1 MKAMI
6 DAEKCV
12 GCGACVEICPE
23 VFKMEE
29 DKAVVHTTPVP
40 DGAEDKCKQA
50 DEACA
55 PNAISIEQ

>member
-1 MKAMI
+1 MKAMV

-12 GCGACVEICPE
+12 GCGACADICPE

-29 DKAVVHTTPVP
+29 DKAVVYATPVP
-40 DGAEDKCKQA
+40 ESAEDKCKQA

-55 PNAISIEQ
+55 PDAISIEE